1 MAGKGG
7 AGKAPGK
14 VARNKR
20 RASRAKPRAKLPL
33 GRPARLAHLVA
44 GNHRQLRR
52 ERAQLA
58 SVIEGPPRKP
68 ENSTAAATA
77 LPQLGLPGDILCL
90 PNPEWLPHVLTV
102 VGPTAELAAF
112 RLAAAGPGSI
122 PWVADYDRLEEDWI
136 NAMLTPSPVERGISV
151 EGARILGRQVRE
163 RVEAQDQRTAEAV
176 IAGAMCPLDL
186 NALVP
191 VPGQLLR
198 LAPDDPSVITWLW
211 EHWGTTWPL
220 RGVAEIPGEPEQSL
234 PASHGCVG
242 YRFWSAD
249 WTPWRALASVRSRWP
264 SIRVQVSVRAVSE

>member
-58 SVIEGPPRKP
+58 SVIEGPPRKLDP
-68 ENSTAAATA
+68 TPAEPA
-77 LPQLGLPGDILCL
+77 LAQLGLPVDILCL

-102 VGPTAELAAF
+102 MGPTAELAAF

-122 PWVADYDRLEEDWI
+122 PWVAD
-136 NAMLTPSPVERGISV
+136 
-151 EGARILGRQVRE
+151 
-163 RVEAQDQRTAEAV
+163 
-176 IAGAMCPLDL
+176 
-186 NALVP
+186 
-191 VPGQLLR
+191 
-198 LAPDDPSVITWLW
+198 
-211 EHWGTTWPL
+211 
-220 RGVAEIPGEPEQSL
+220 
-234 PASHGCVG
+234 
-242 YRFWSAD
+242 
-249 WTPWRALASVRSRWP
+249 
-264 SIRVQVSVRAVSE
+264 